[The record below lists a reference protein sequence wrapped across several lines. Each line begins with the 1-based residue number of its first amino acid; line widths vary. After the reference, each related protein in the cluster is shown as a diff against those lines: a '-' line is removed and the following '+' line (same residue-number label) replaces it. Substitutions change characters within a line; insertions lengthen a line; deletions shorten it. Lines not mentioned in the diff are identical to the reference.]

1 MSDKH
6 LRLDSHKIRGTD
18 ETWWYEESYGITVI
32 HQIYINGVFNRT
44 DQIKIPWR
52 YLRDALARKDAALT
66 TGTSV
71 PNEGEG

>member
-1 MSDKH
+1 MADEH

-18 ETWWYEESYGITVI
+18 ETWWYEEPHGITVV
-32 HQIYINGVFNRT
+32 HQIHINGVLNRT

-52 YLRDALARKDAALT
+52 SLRNALARKDAAPT

-71 PNEGEG
+71 PKEKE